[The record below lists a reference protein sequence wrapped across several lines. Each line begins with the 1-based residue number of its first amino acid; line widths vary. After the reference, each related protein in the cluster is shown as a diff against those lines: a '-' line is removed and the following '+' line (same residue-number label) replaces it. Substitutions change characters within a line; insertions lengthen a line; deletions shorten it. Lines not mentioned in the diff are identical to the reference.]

1 MTHHGEGLLR
11 LTKDQALVDQL
22 KQDYNDAGLGVAD
35 QAMLD
40 YAMKLTAT
48 PGEMVESDIDDLRK
62 QGFGDKEVLHINM
75 ITGYFA
81 FVNRLADGLG
91 VPLEDMWQ
99 QT

>member
-22 KQDYNDAGLGVAD
+22 KQDYRDAGLGTAD
-35 QAMLD
+35 HAMLD

-48 PGEMVESDIDDLRK
+48 PGDMTESDIDLLRE
-62 QGFGDKEVLHINM
+62 QEFGDREVLHINM

-91 VPLEDMWQ
+91 VPLEDIWE